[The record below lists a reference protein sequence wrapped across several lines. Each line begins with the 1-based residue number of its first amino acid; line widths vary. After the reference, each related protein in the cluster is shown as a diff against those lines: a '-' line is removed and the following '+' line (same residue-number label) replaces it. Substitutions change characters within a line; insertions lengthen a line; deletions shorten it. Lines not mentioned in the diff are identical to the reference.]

1 MVESTKVY
9 AGGQTVIPVSI
20 RKELNIDKDDQLNWT
35 IEDGK
40 MVVEVMKQKNLDDI
54 VGIIDL
60 SNQYTLGMN
69 ILLAVFGF
77 VLVGSF
83 LILFSCFS
91 QNIITILVI
100 LLHILYLNRCSL
112 PQITVAS
119 LISKH
124 GHHAN
129 KNISNFV
136 PIFSSLSTVIC
147 AP

>member
-60 SNQYTLGMN
+60 PYETD
-69 ILLAVFGF
+69 AVELKRKSARGD
-77 VLVGSF
+77 L
-83 LILFSCFS
+83 
-91 QNIITILVI
+91 
-100 LLHILYLNRCSL
+100 
-112 PQITVAS
+112 
-119 LISKH
+119 
-124 GHHAN
+124 
-129 KNISNFV
+129 
-136 PIFSSLSTVIC
+136 
-147 AP
+147 